1 MEPSVVQ
8 YTQIA
13 FYCYRPRVT
22 IEDDMNKKARSLE
35 QRIERV
41 KQKLTAL
48 GDLRPGTLSE
58 QYNVCGNPGCRCKA
72 DPPQKHGPYSQLS
85 WTRKRKSKTRFIRS
99 SDLTRVQAEIKSY
112 ERLQSLVDE
121 WVELTIELSD
131 LKREHAK
138 KK

>member
-1 MEPSVVQ
+1 
-8 YTQIA
+8 
-13 FYCYRPRVT
+13 
-22 IEDDMNKKARSLE
+22 MNKKARSLE

-48 GDLRPGTLSE
+48 GDLRPGTISE

-112 ERLQSLVDE
+112 ERLQSLVGE
-121 WVELTIELSD
+121 WVELSIELSD

>member
-1 MEPSVVQ
+1 
-8 YTQIA
+8 
-13 FYCYRPRVT
+13 
-22 IEDDMNKKARSLE
+22 MNKKARSLE

-48 GDLRPGTLSE
+48 GDLRPGTISE

-121 WVELTIELSD
+121 WVELSIELSD